1 MSMKTD
7 KPRASSKGGRPAKF
21 AEPSRPV
28 TMTLPDRILARLAE
42 IDGDRAKAVVR
53 AVEAALGAPGAASPA
68 GPVGELPVAPGESLL
83 TVVRC
88 PPLDSI
94 PWLTTVEIAPGRR
107 LLSLHDGIPV
117 EKLEVALQDL
127 LDSPDDGVP
136 DADRRTLRMLLERIR
151 TPRRSQ
157 AVRTAQI
164 LVIQDRP
171 RGLPPPRA
179 TRKRLTGAR
188 HLF

>member
-1 MSMKTD
+1 MRTKT
-7 KPRASSKGGRPAKF
+7 KRASSKGGRPAKF

-28 TMTLPDRILARLAE
+28 TMTLPDRILSRLAE

-53 AVEAALGAPGAASPA
+53 AVDAVLGPPGAA
-68 GPVGELPVAPGESLL
+68 GPVGELPVSPDESLL

-88 PPLDSI
+88 PPLDSL
-94 PWLTTVEIAPGRR
+94 PWLSTVEIAPGRR

-127 LDSPDDGVP
+127 LDSPGGGVS
-136 DADRRTLRMLLERIR
+136 DADRRTLRTLLEHIR
-151 TPRRSQ
+151 TPRRNQ
-157 AVRTAQI
+157 AVRAAQI

-171 RGLPPPRA
+171 RGLPSPRA
-179 TRKRLTGAR
+179 PRKRLTGGS

>member
-1 MSMKTD
+1 MRTKT
-7 KPRASSKGGRPAKF
+7 KRASSKGGRPAKF

-28 TMTLPDRILARLAE
+28 TMTLPDRILSRLAE

-53 AVEAALGAPGAASPA
+53 AVEAAFGEARDSR
-68 GPVGELPVAPGESLL
+68 GPVGELAVAPDESLL

-94 PWLTTVEIAPGRR
+94 PWLTTVEIGPGRR

-127 LDSPDDGVP
+127 LDAPGGGMS
-136 DADRRTLRMLLERIR
+136 DADRHTLRTLLESIR
-151 TPRRSQ
+151 APRRNQ

-171 RGLPPPRA
+171 RGLPPARA
-179 TRKRLTGAR
+179 PRKRLTGGHR
-188 HLF
+188 LF